1 MDLAETARVPQSA
14 NTSPTLLRKSHTG
27 LVCYSF
33 NRQLQKCKLFRKE
46 FVNNRKSEP
55 DLQHINFDRDG
66 CVHLA
71 LHRKE
76 TQKKLW
82 ESMQQ
87 FKDIKPARKKS

>member
-1 MDLAETARVPQSA
+1 MNLVVSIFAAW
-14 NTSPTLLRKSHTG
+14 PTLLRKYHTG
-27 LVCYSF
+27 LVCF
-33 NRQLQKCKLFRKE
+33 NRQLHEHKLLRRV
-46 FVNNRKSEP
+46 FVNKRKIEP

-76 TQKKLW
+76 TRRKLW

-87 FKDIKPARKKS
+87 FKDVKPNSLKNNSK

>member
-1 MDLAETARVPQSA
+1 MSKR
-14 NTSPTLLRKSHTG
+14 NI
-27 LVCYSF
+27 
-33 NRQLQKCKLFRKE
+33 
-46 FVNNRKSEP
+46 EP

-87 FKDIKPARKKS
+87 FKDVKPTSLKNNSK